1 MQATKGA
8 WLWKLEALLHSGQGK
23 RFTAF
28 TGGFEYTFGNVRR
41 SGIDLGLLAEYLY
54 DERGT
59 GATPFVDD
67 LFVGAR
73 VALNDIQ
80 DTQMLAGTII
90 DRSSQARITRLEATR
105 RLGDTFKLDVEMLD
119 FAGAKNNDP
128 FYSLRQDDH
137 LRLIL
142 ARYF

>member
-1 MQATKGA
+1 MLREDTPHARIAQSPVFYP
-8 WLWKLEALLHSGQGK
+8 SGQGK

-59 GATPFVDD
+59 GATPFEDD

-80 DTQMLAGTII
+80 DMQMLAGTII
-90 DRSSQARITRLEATR
+90 DRSSQARITRLEATP
-105 RLGDTFKLDVEMLD
+105 RLGDTFKLDVEMLG
-119 FAGAKNNDP
+119 FAGQKTMTL
-128 FYSLRQDDH
+128 F
-137 LRLIL
+137 IL
-142 ARYF
+142 YARTIILD